1 MKLDISE
8 IVARPGTRYGYD
20 INEDCQDLEGVVCVS
35 PVTGHIEFTNT
46 GRLIVATG
54 NLAGTVELECG
65 RCLKC
70 FPMRLCAEIQEHH
83 KFHRPLA
90 PMAAEVEEVED
101 VEELSEETPELWE
114 GNLFD
119 LGELIRQSL
128 LIGIPFRPLCDEDCK
143 GLCITCG
150 ANLNEGPCGCEPVKE
165 SPLAA
170 LGELLERKE
179 EEIS

>member
-1 MKLDISE
+1 MKLNISE
-8 IVARPGTRYGYD
+8 IVAHPGTRFGCE
-20 INEDCQDLEGVVCVS
+20 IKEDCPDLDGVACIP

-46 GRLIVATG
+46 GRLIVASG
-54 NLAGTVELECG
+54 NLEGTVELECG
-65 RCLKC
+65 RCLKR
-70 FPMRLCAEIQEHH
+70 FRMRLSAEIQEYH

-90 PMAAEVEEVED
+90 PMAKEEED
-101 VEELSEETPELWE
+101 VEELAEETPELWE

-128 LIGIPFRPLCDEDCK
+128 LIGIPFRPLCEEDCK
-143 GLCITCG
+143 GLCPTCG

-165 SPLAA
+165 SPLAE

-179 EEIS
+179 EKGS